1 VLGVTDDGPGPG
13 EPPTDVTTGV
23 GLLNLRERLASLYG
37 ARARLELVAT
47 PGGGA
52 IATVR
57 LPYRDL
63 EARRG

>member
-1 VLGVTDDGPGPG
+1 VTDDGPGPG
-13 EPPTDVTTGV
+13 EPPAEVTTGV
-23 GLLNLRERLASLYG
+23 GLTNLRERLASLYG

-57 LPYRDL
+57 LPYHEL
-63 EARRG
+63 EGRGG